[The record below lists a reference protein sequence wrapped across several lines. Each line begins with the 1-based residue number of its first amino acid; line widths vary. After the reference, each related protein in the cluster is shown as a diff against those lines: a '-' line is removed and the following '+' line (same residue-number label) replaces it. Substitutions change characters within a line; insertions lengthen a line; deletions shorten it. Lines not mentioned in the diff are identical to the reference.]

1 MTVLSFAFYAVLF
14 ICFVVLYTLFFKMI
28 ESDEQYNKIS
38 TQVHVFFW
46 CLLSLQV
53 GRLVAMIVDQ

>member
-46 CLLSLQV
+46 FLLSLQV